1 MLLLSSDFF
10 RNQFSDINVH
20 LGHPSIYD
28 TLFHFHCSANLKLE
42 PKLAGYMSVSLVW
55 EFDVWVCSVIS
66 CWNLQLKSPTFE
78 IVGSYLNQKFE
89 KSKMFNGYFFQFQ
102 MSKNIGFLLNTTLI
116 SSKRVSFLY
125 SLSPLMRLRGTSQ
138 VTVINL

>member
-1 MLLLSSDFF
+1 
-10 RNQFSDINVH
+10 
-20 LGHPSIYD
+20 
-28 TLFHFHCSANLKLE
+28 
-42 PKLAGYMSVSLVW
+42 MSVLSYFL
-55 EFDVWVCSVIS
+55 
-66 CWNLQLKSPTFE
+66 LKSPTFE

-89 KSKMFNGYFFQFQ
+89 KSKMFSGYFFQFQ

-125 SLSPLMRLRGTSQ
+125 SLSPLMRLRETSQ